1 MTLEYCPCVQ
11 YYEVMDGFVELG
23 CASAFSFLGGA
34 SAPEDLVAVAADLG
48 MDALAL
54 CDRDGLYGAPRF
66 HRAAREAGLRP
77 IVGAGLSLS
86 GHRLRFLVKD
96 VRGYRNLCR
105 LITRGHRGRPKG
117 LCEIDLDLIEEF
129 AAGLICLAT
138 GGCAEELR
146 LLDRLKGIFG
156 RGELWLVVCRHF
168 DRGETL
174 CNQALREISAR
185 LGIGL
190 LASNDVRYARARERR
205 IQDVFTCLRHKLTLA
220 EAGRRLFANAERHLK
235 SQAQM
240 AELFSDLPSAV
251 RNTRAV
257 AERCTFSLDEL
268 DYHFP
273 DFPVPG
279 GETQFSYLHYLV
291 QAGARKRYRPLAPRH
306 MRQLD
311 RELALIAKLEL
322 EGYFLLVW
330 DICRFC
336 RECGIL
342 VQGRGSAA
350 NSAVCY
356 VLGITAVDPVGMD
369 LLFER
374 FLSEERGNWP
384 DIDLDLPS
392 GDQREKVIQYV
403 YRRYGQSGAKSALT
417 ANVITYKIRSAVRE
431 VGKVLGLPDARL
443 ARMLSTHDHDLSASA
458 AAAGL
463 DCGDR
468 RVELLIELVSEMRH
482 LPRHLGQHSG
492 GMVISRGRLDEVVP
506 IEPAAMPG
514 RSVIQWDKDD
524 CADLGIIKV
533 DLLGLGMLRAIEEA
547 VSLVRAHERVEID
560 LAHLPAGDPEVYAVL
575 QRADSVGIFQ
585 VESRAQMNTLPR
597 MRPECFYD
605 LVVEVALI
613 RPGPIVGKK
622 VHPYLERRAGR
633 QPVTYPHPSLKPI
646 LERTL
651 GIPLF
656 QEQAMR
662 IAMEAAGYTLGQAEQ
677 LRQAMSHKRS
687 LEQKARHEEK
697 LRSGLASRGISG
709 SAADEIIESFGSF
722 FGLYGFPESHAASF
736 ALIVYASAYLKT
748 HHPAAFTCALL
759 NAWPMGFYHPATI
772 IKDARRHGQSV
783 REIDACRS
791 GWKCTIDPD
800 GAVRL
805 GLCFVV
811 GLRREAG
818 ECIVAE
824 RRRRRF
830 ADLKDL
836 SRRCR
841 LQGRE
846 MDILAELGA
855 FFCFGLSRREALWQ
869 VAALDDSGRGLI
881 DRLPAP
887 RDKCPLPRMSARE
900 RTAADYLN
908 SGMTVGPHPMAH
920 LRDRLRERGVLP
932 LAALE
937 KQPHGSRVK
946 VAGQVITRQRPGTAR
961 GMCFLTIEDESG
973 LANIVITPDVFERRR
988 LLIVSSSALIVS
1000 GRLERSHGV
1009 TNLRAAK
1016 FESIDEGDTRPVPSR
1031 DFR

>member
-1 MTLEYCPCVQ
+1 
-11 YYEVMDGFVELG
+11 MDDFVELG
-23 CASAFSFLGGA
+23 CASAFSFLEGA

-48 MDALAL
+48 MDTLAI

-66 HRAAREAGLRP
+66 FRAAREAGLRP
-77 IVGAGLSLS
+77 IVGAELTLANCS
-86 GHRLRFLVKD
+86 LRFLVKN
-96 VRGYRNLCR
+96 VCGYKNLCR

-117 LCEIDLDLIEEF
+117 QAEVDLDLVEEF
-129 AAGLICLAT
+129 SAGLICLAA
-138 GGCAEELR
+138 GGCGKERR
-146 LLDRLKGIFG
+146 LLDRLVGIFG
-156 RGELWLVVCRHF
+156 RGDLWLEIGRHL
-168 DRGETL
+168 DREETL
-174 CNQALREISAR
+174 RNRALVEMSSR

-190 LASNDVRYARARERR
+190 LASNDVCYARASERR
-205 IQDVFTCLRHKLTLA
+205 IQDVFTCIREKVTLA
-220 EAGRRLFANAERHLK
+220 EAGRRLYANAERHLK
-235 SQAQM
+235 SQARI
-240 AELFSDLPSAV
+240 AELFSDLPQAV

-257 AERCTFSLDEL
+257 AERCAFSLSEL

-279 GETQFSYLHYLV
+279 GETQFSYLHYLA
-291 QAGARKRYRPLAPRH
+291 QAGARRRYRPLAPRH

-311 RELALIAKLEL
+311 KELMLIAKLEM

-336 RECGIL
+336 RESGIL

-403 YRRYGQSGAKSALT
+403 YRRYGQFGAKSALT
-417 ANVITYKIRSAVRE
+417 ANVITYKLRSTVRE
-431 VGKVLGLPDARL
+431 VGKVLGLPGARL
-443 ARMLSTHDHDLSASA
+443 AGMLSAHAGTDVDLA
-458 AAAGL
+458 AAASSAGF
-463 DCGDR
+463 DTSDR
-468 RVELLIELVSEMRH
+468 RVALLIELVSKMRH

-547 VSLVRAHERVEID
+547 IPLVRAHEGVEID
-560 LAHLPAGDPEVYAVL
+560 LAHLPADDPAVYAML
-575 QRADSVGIFQ
+575 RRADTVGVFQ

-597 MRPECFYD
+597 MQPRCFYD

-633 QPVTYPHPSLKPI
+633 EPVTYPHPSLKPI

-662 IAMEAAGYTLGQAEQ
+662 IAMQAAGYTVGQAEQ
-677 LRQAMSHKRS
+677 LRQAMGHRRS
-687 LEQKARHEEK
+687 LEQKALHEEK
-697 LRSGLASRGISG
+697 LRAGLAARGISG
-709 SAADEIIESFGSF
+709 PAADEIIESFGSF

-736 ALIVYASAYLKT
+736 ALIVYASAYLKV

-772 IKDARRHGQSV
+772 IRDAKRHGQSV

-805 GLCFVV
+805 GLRFVV

-818 ECIVAE
+818 ERIVSE

-836 SRRCR
+836 KNRCR
-841 LQGRE
+841 LRSRE
-846 MDILAELGA
+846 MDVLAELGA
-855 FFCFGLSRREALWQ
+855 FSGLGLSRREALWQ

-881 DRLPAP
+881 DRLPLP
-887 RDKCPLPRMSARE
+887 SDKCPLPRMDARG
-900 RTAADYLN
+900 RTAADYRN
-908 SGMTVGPHPMAH
+908 SGMTVGPHPVAH
-920 LRDRLRERGVLP
+920 LRSWLRGRGVLP
-932 LAALE
+932 AAALE
-937 KQPHGSRVK
+937 KQPHGRMLK
-946 VAGQVITRQRPGTAR
+946 VAGQVITRQRPRSAR

-973 LANIVITPDVFERRR
+973 LANVVITPDVFERQR
-988 LLIVSSSALIVS
+988 LLVVSSAALIVS
-1000 GRLERSHGV
+1000 GRLECHKGV
-1009 TNLRAAK
+1009 TNLRATR
-1016 FESIDEGDTRPVPSR
+1016 FESIDENDTPSTPSH